1 MVPLW
6 RLGVSLKQDSQE
18 SPPRNKN
25 VAGSVPSYAHIAYG
39 EGVNIGVCDEA
50 DFLIGDERG
59 FRALGDGCLL
69 RCLARR

>member
-1 MVPLW
+1 MFKLW
-6 RLGVSLKQDSQE
+6 ILGVSLEQDSQE
-18 SPPRNKN
+18 IPPRNKN

-39 EGVNIGVCDEA
+39 EGVDIGVCDEA

>member
-1 MVPLW
+1 MFKLW
-6 RLGVSLKQDSQE
+6 ILGVSLEHDSQD

-25 VAGSVPSYAHIAYG
+25 GADSVPSYAHIAYG
-39 EGVNIGVCDEA
+39 EGVDIGVCDEA

-59 FRALGDGCLL
+59 FRAFGDGCLL